1 MGSFA
6 GLSFNVSATVD
17 TLAMLCFIQALR
29 GLSCMALAREQSAF
43 APEWGAFMP
52 FYRPGAGVPF
62 RMYSDVTV
70 CPGQARQTRLLPRRQ
85 GT

>member
-1 MGSFA
+1 
-6 GLSFNVSATVD
+6 
-17 TLAMLCFIQALR
+17 
-29 GLSCMALAREQSAF
+29 MALAREQSAF